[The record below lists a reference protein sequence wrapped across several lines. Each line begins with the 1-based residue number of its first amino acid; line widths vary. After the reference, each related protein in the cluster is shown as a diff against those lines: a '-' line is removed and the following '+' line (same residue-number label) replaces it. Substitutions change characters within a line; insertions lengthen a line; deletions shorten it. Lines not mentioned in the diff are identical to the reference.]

1 MNRTAIYA
9 RVSTNDQ
16 DYEMQVEELRRIAS
30 QSKWEV
36 VGEYTEKV
44 SGAKSR
50 GKRPELDRLLK
61 DIHKR
66 KIDNVMVWKLD
77 RLGRS
82 LVDLIHI
89 IDVCEEIN
97 QPQQIVCYSNKYFEK
112 DLTSKYIKNPKI
124 KIVLQEE
131 IDILEIL
138 NVSSLLISNSNLP
151 KPIPIIKKL
160 EYE

>member
-9 RVSTNDQ
+9 RVSTKEQ
-16 DYEMQVEELRRIAS
+16 DYSMQVEELRRIAS

-89 IDVCEEIN
+89 IEEIN
-97 QPQQIVCYSNKYFEK
+97 KSGANLYSREDGIDTNTKYGKLLFTFIGSFAEFQR
-112 DLTSKYIKNPKI
+112 DLIN
-124 KIVLQEE
+124 E
-131 IDILEIL
+131 
-138 NVSSLLISNSNLP
+138 NVIAGQASS
-151 KPIPIIKKL
+151 
-160 EYE
+160 

>member
-9 RVSTNDQ
+9 RVSTKEQ
-16 DYEMQVEELRRIAS
+16 DYSMQVEELRRIAS

-50 GKRPELDRLLK
+50 GKRPELDRLLM

-89 IDVCEEIN
+89 IENIAETDEGIN
-97 QPQQIVCYSNKYFEK
+97 GWYERGLRRMQMR
-112 DLTSKYIKNPKI
+112 KI
-124 KIVLQEE
+124 KKI
-131 IDILEIL
+131 I
-138 NVSSLLISNSNLP
+138 NRNNNKNNS
-151 KPIPIIKKL
+151 K
-160 EYE
+160 